1 MSPSSN
7 WQTAATVTTQF
18 VKAGKAQQRRFLPI
32 QPFLCFYF
40 HLFLFVYISAS
51 FAPLLQSPTC
61 YSTEREIPLTSYLLC
76 PTRMS
81 FFVGREMVGVR
92 SQTFHLHRKH
102 RAFCP
107 CWMSLVRRSSSGMM
121 GECERLEIRCCWSPT
136 AVRMTESKKVEWNER
151 NEVIC
156 LCLLGN
162 AKHHHNLAI
171 SDTHTQ
177 RWSKLICLCIYCA
190 PLNVIHPIRI

>member
-18 VKAGKAQQRRFLPI
+18 VKAGKAQQRCFLPI
-32 QPFLCFYF
+32 QSFLCVYF
-40 HLFLFVYISAS
+40 HCYLFLFVCLFCSS
-51 FAPLLQSPTC
+51 PPKSNLLRK
-61 YSTEREIPLTSYLLC
+61 YSTEREIPLTSYLLR

-102 RAFCP
+102 GAFCP

-121 GECERLEIRCCWSPT
+121 GECERLEIRCCWSPN

-156 LCLLGN
+156 LPC
-162 AKHHHNLAI
+162 
-171 SDTHTQ
+171 SDTAFMA
-177 RWSKLICLCIYCA
+177 R
-190 PLNVIHPIRI
+190 

>member
-1 MSPSSN
+1 MLL
-7 WQTAATVTTQF
+7 F
-18 VKAGKAQQRRFLPI
+18 
-32 QPFLCFYF
+32 PFLSIFVCLSLC
-40 HLFLFVYISAS
+40 LFCSS
-51 FAPLLQSPTC
+51 PPKSNPLNK

-107 CWMSLVRRSSSGMM
+107 CWMSLVRRSSSEMM
-121 GECERLEIRCCWSPT
+121 GERERLEIRCCWSPK
-136 AVRMTESKKVEWNER
+136 AVRMTESKKVEWNEQ

-156 LCLLGN
+156 LHLLGN
-162 AKHHHNLAI
+162 ATHHHNLAI

-177 RWSKLICLCIYCA
+177 RWSKIICLFIYCA
-190 PLNVIHPIRI
+190 PLNVIYPIRIWAICFIFVLSLLLLKEAHCETYHSFF

>member
-1 MSPSSN
+1 MLL
-7 WQTAATVTTQF
+7 F
-18 VKAGKAQQRRFLPI
+18 
-32 QPFLCFYF
+32 PFLSIFVC
-40 HLFLFVYISAS
+40 LFLCLFCSS
-51 FAPLLQSPTC
+51 PPKSNPLNKF
-61 YSTEREIPLTSYLLC
+61 STEREIPLTSYLLC

-107 CWMSLVRRSSSGMM
+107 CWMSLVRRSSSEMM
-121 GECERLEIRCCWSPT
+121 GECERLEIRRCSSPK

-162 AKHHHNLAI
+162 ATHHHNVAI
-171 SDTHTQ
+171 SDMHTQ
-177 RWSKLICLCIYCA
+177 RWSKLCLCIYCA
-190 PLNVIHPIRI
+190 PLNVIHPIRICAVWFIFVLSLLLLNKVHCETYHYI